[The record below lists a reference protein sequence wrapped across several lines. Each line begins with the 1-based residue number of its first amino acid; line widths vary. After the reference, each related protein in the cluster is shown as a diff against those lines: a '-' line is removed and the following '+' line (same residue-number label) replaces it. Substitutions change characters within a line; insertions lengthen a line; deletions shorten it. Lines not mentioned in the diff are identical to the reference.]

1 MFFPLRPIPEGKKKM
16 KQFIFTSLKDPR
28 AARLRA
34 ALIEEYDNRY
44 GNFYDEEGAKAELDR
59 YPAEDFTPPRGNFLL
74 LIDGEETIGGGAF
87 KFYDETTAELKRIW
101 IDNGYRRQ
109 GLAALILEQLEL
121 QARWQG
127 YRRLYLTTGFRQPEA
142 VNLYLKNG
150 YTNLFDLNGDW
161 EAYRH
166 LPFEKDISDKR
177 PENNNERDNRL
188 RSFSPVKAQ
197 SALSPKSL

>member
-1 MFFPLRPIPEGKKKM
+1 M
-16 KQFIFTSLKDPR
+16 KQFVFTSLKDPR

-34 ALIEEYDNRY
+34 ALIEEYDSRY
-44 GNFYDEEGAKAELDR
+44 GTFYDEQGAKAELDR
-59 YPAEDFTPPRGNFLL
+59 YPAEDFAPPRGNFLL

-87 KFYDETTAELKRIW
+87 KFFDETTAELKRIW

-109 GLAALILEQLEL
+109 GLAALILEKLEL
-121 QARWQG
+121 QAHQQG

-166 LPFEKDISDKR
+166 LPFEKDIHNKNHELDR
-177 PENNNERDNRL
+177 NRDNDL
-188 RSFSPVKAQ
+188 DSHLQPFSPVKAE
-197 SALSPKSL
+197 SALSPTSL